1 MKSKIHILMI
11 AQHALVHTAPIPS
24 MVHLTIPIAGQVM
37 IGAMMMTLLV
47 TLLMKSTTVIMTVD
61 GVPCSITLMDS
72 DPAHSLMKDLQKT
85 QGMIGITVMII
96 SIMVQAHIPLI
107 TITTRINLQATP
119 SLQMMRASSH

>member
-1 MKSKIHILMI
+1 MI

-47 TLLMKSTTVIMTVD
+47 TLLMKSTTVIVTVD
-61 GVPCSITLMDS
+61 GVPCSITLMDL